1 MPRPLR
7 SIIAAPIALFLLLGP
22 ALGGASGAPAGT
34 PSWLQAVNDYR
45 ALGGLPPV
53 TEEAS
58 WSAGGV
64 LHSKYMVKTGTI
76 SHDEDPGSPWY
87 TPEGDLA
94 AENGNVAVSG
104 TTAYTDV
111 DAVNDWMSGPFHGI
125 GILDPRLTQSGF
137 GSFREAGAPWEA
149 GATLDVIRG
158 LNGPEPTSSF
168 MWPGNG
174 AVHPLLSYDGGEF
187 PDPLTSCSGY
197 SEPTGPPV
205 YLLLTSTPDVS
216 ATSFSRGGTQLDH
229 CVFDGTDYANPDPG
243 TQSLGRNVLEG
254 RHAVVLMPRSPL
266 SNGDTYD
273 VSITSGGQLY
283 SWSFIAGSGG
293 PGGTEVNR
301 TITLDLKVGSTI
313 VGKGTVADDADGI
326 ACESSVPVK
335 LQYKKPTGWKNIG
348 SDTTDA
354 DGKYRIVTSIKVGR
368 WRTKAAPTT
377 VGDDNCLKALSNV
390 WRVTS

>member
-1 MPRPLR
+1 VPRRFR
-7 SIIAAPIALFLLLGP
+7 SIIFAPIALFLLLGP
-22 ALGGASGAPAGT
+22 ALNGASGAPAGT

-76 SHDEDPGSPWY
+76 GHDEDPGSPWY
-87 TPEGDLA
+87 TTEGDAA

-111 DAVNDWMSGPFHGI
+111 DAINDWISGPFHGI
-125 GILDPRLTQSGF
+125 GILDPALERSGF

-158 LNGPEPTSSF
+158 LDGSPATSPV

-174 AVHPLLSYDGGEF
+174 AVHPLRSYDGNEF
-187 PDPLTSCSGY
+187 PDPLTSCSGL
-197 SEPTGPPV
+197 SAPTGPPV
-205 YLLLTSTPDVS
+205 YLMLTTTPDVT
-216 ATSFSRGGTQLDH
+216 AHSFSHNGAALGH
-229 CVFDGTDYANPDPG
+229 CVFDGTDYQNPDQG
-243 TQSLGRNVLEG
+243 QENLGRAVLGG
-254 RHAVVLMPRSPL
+254 RNAIVLMPNAPL
-266 SNGDTYD
+266 SSGETYD
-273 VSITSGGQLY
+273 VSITSNGQTY
-283 SWSFIAGSGG
+283 AWSFTTGGGS
-293 PGGTEVNR
+293 GGTEVNR

-313 VGKGTVADDADGI
+313 VGKGTVTDDAEAI

-335 LQYKKPTGWKNIG
+335 LQYKKPAGWRTIA

-354 DGKYRIVTSIKVGR
+354 DGKYRIATSIKVGR

-377 VGDDNCLKALSNV
+377 VGDADCLKALSSV